1 MQSMLGVGL
10 LLFAATLPGWAQ
22 EALPVEPATREL
34 DSVVVTGAQPGPG
47 MWKVSKGEH
56 ELWILGTVSPL
67 PRGIEWKSDQVRE
80 VLEKADQFLGPP
92 GVVVDA
98 DVGLFRG
105 MLLLPSALKA
115 TRNPDGKTLQ
125 EILPPASY
133 ARWAALKR
141 RYIGRDGGV
150 EKKRPFITAQ
160 ELYEHAVKKSGLG
173 GKVISPVIDPV
184 IKRRKKEQTPTTL
197 KLTVADPKAAI
208 AEFRKEQMH
217 PREIACMDE
226 MMTMV
231 ERDLPRMVERAN
243 AWSIGDVDGLRALPL
258 TERKSCWAAWAETET
273 VRKRGL
279 TDIEARIIAR
289 WVEVAETALQKNRVT
304 FATLPMSELLKAD
317 GYLAR
322 LRAKGYTLEEPL

>member
-1 MQSMLGVGL
+1 MRTMLGMGL
-10 LLFAATLPGWAQ
+10 LLFAALPGWAQ
-22 EALPVEPATREL
+22 EATPAGPATREL

-47 MWKVSKGEH
+47 MWKISKGEH

-67 PRGIEWKSDQVRE
+67 PRDIQWKSDQVRE

-115 TRNPDGKTLQ
+115 TRNPDGKTLK
-125 EILPPASY
+125 EILPPESY
-133 ARWAALKR
+133 ARWATLKR

-150 EKKRPFITAQ
+150 EKKRPFIAAQ
-160 ELYEHAVKKSGLG
+160 ELYEHAAKKSGLG

-217 PREIACMDE
+217 PREIDCLDE
-226 MMTMV
+226 MMTLV

-243 AWSIGDVDGLRALPL
+243 AWSIGDVDALRALPL

-279 TDIEARIIAR
+279 TDIDVRIRDKWLEIAEA
-289 WVEVAETALQKNRVT
+289 ALQKNRTT
-304 FATLPMSELLKAD
+304 FAVLPMSELLDTD

-322 LRAKGYTLEEPL
+322 LRAKGYTVEEPL